1 MAADDRTMAGHDR
14 TKVISSSYFRYLLP
28 SIFFPSLPRRDMGD
42 ATQPQQPHLHHTNN
56 NGNLNDDLL
65 PLTSWLITHTDILPS
80 KASEYAALF
89 VRNNIGN
96 AVRLAKNVLK
106 RPDFLSKPPLPLPSS
121 FPSLSFM

>member
-1 MAADDRTMAGHDR
+1 
-14 TKVISSSYFRYLLP
+14 
-28 SIFFPSLPRRDMGD
+28 MGD
-42 ATQPQQPHLHHTNN
+42 ATQPQQQPQLHHNN
-56 NGNLNDDLL
+56 TGNLNDDLL

-106 RPDFLSKPPLPLPSS
+106 RPDFLSKPFLPLPSS
-121 FPSLSFM
+121 FPSLYITLLLTQ